1 MNLLIDIGNQNA
13 KWQFGDEKGTFP
25 SRHSELNQNL
35 TQSLGH
41 LNHVSGVLFVSV
53 ADQTCTNILRNFVSA
68 KWNVEVSQITPKAE
82 QCGVRNCYREISE
95 LGADRW
101 AALIGA
107 WSLYQSAAVI
117 VDSGTAV
124 TVDALSAKGEF
135 IGGSILPGFELARD
149 SLWQRAPGIRE
160 FCALSPELPARS
172 TVAAVSSGV
181 VYATVGGI
189 ELLVHKY
196 SELVGS
202 SPKLLLTG
210 GTCSLIAEHS
220 SYNFEM
226 VSNLTLIGL
235 NVISRAI
242 RQQPANEQ

>member
-1 MNLLIDIGNQNA
+1 MYLLIDIGNQNA

-25 SRHSELNQNL
+25 SRHSEFNQTL
-35 TQSLGH
+35 TQSFGH

-53 ADQTCTNILRNFVSA
+53 ADQTCTNILQSFVTA
-68 KWNVEVSQITPKAE
+68 KWNVEAFQVTPKEE

-107 WSLYQSAAVI
+107 WSVYQSAAVI
-117 VDSGTAV
+117 VDCGTAV
-124 TVDALSAKGEF
+124 TVDALTAKGEF

-160 FCALSPELPARS
+160 FNALSPELPARS
-172 TVAAVSSGV
+172 TVEAVSSGV
-181 VYATVGGI
+181 VYTTVGGV
-189 ELLVHKY
+189 ELLVQKY
-196 SELVGS
+196 SELVGGT
-202 SPKLLLTG
+202 PKLLLTG
-210 GTCSLIAEHS
+210 GTCSLITEHS

-235 NVISRAI
+235 EVISRTI
-242 RQQPANEQ
+242 RQQPTNEQ

>member
-1 MNLLIDIGNQNA
+1 MYLLIDIGNQNA
-13 KWQFGDEKGTFP
+13 KWQFGDEKGIFP
-25 SRHSELNQNL
+25 SRQSDLNQNL
-35 TQSLGH
+35 TLSFDH

-53 ADQTCTNILRNFVSA
+53 ADLACTAILQSFVSA
-68 KWNVEVSQITPKAE
+68 KWNVEASQITSKAE

-107 WSLYQSAAVI
+107 WSLYQSAAII

-124 TVDALSAKGEF
+124 TVDALTTKGEF

-149 SLWQRAPGIRE
+149 SLWRRAPGIRE
-160 FCALSPELPARS
+160 FYALSPELPAKS
-172 TVAAVSSGV
+172 TVEAVSSGV
-181 VYATVGGI
+181 LYTTVGGV
-189 ELLVHKY
+189 ELLVQKY

-202 SPKLLLTG
+202 TPKLLLTG

-242 RQQPANEQ
+242 QQQPTNEQ

>member
-1 MNLLIDIGNQNA
+1 MYLLIDIGNQNA
-13 KWQFGDEKGTFP
+13 KWQFGDEKGNFP
-25 SRHSELNQNL
+25 SRHSELSLNL
-35 TQSLGH
+35 TQSFGH
-41 LNHVSGVLFVSV
+41 LNHVAGVLFVSV
-53 ADQTCTNILRNFVSA
+53 ADQTCTNILQNFVSA
-68 KWNVEVSQITPKAE
+68 KWNVEATQITSKTE
-82 QCGVRNCYREISE
+82 QCGVRNCYRQISE

-101 AALIGA
+101 AAIIGA

-117 VDSGTAV
+117 VDCGTAV
-124 TVDALSAKGEF
+124 TVDALNAKGEF

-149 SLWQRAPGIRE
+149 SLWRRAPGIRE
-160 FCALSPELPARS
+160 FYDLSPELPAQS
-172 TVAAVSSGV
+172 TVEAVSSGV
-181 VYATVGGI
+181 VYTTVGGV

-202 SPKLLLTG
+202 TPKLLLTG

-235 NVISRAI
+235 NVISRTF
-242 RQQPANEQ
+242 RQQSTNEQ

>member
-1 MNLLIDIGNQNA
+1 MYLLIDIGNQNA

-35 TQSLGH
+35 TQSFGD

-53 ADQTCTNILRNFVSA
+53 ADQTCTNILQSFVSA
-68 KWNVEVSQITPKAE
+68 KWNVKAIQVTSRAE

-101 AALIGA
+101 AAVIGA
-107 WSLYQSAAVI
+107 WSMYQSAAVI

-135 IGGSILPGFELARD
+135 IGGSILPGFDLARD
-149 SLWQRAPGIRE
+149 SLWQRAPGIHE
-160 FCALSPELPARS
+160 FNALSPELPAQS
-172 TVAAVSSGV
+172 TVEAVSSGV
-181 VYATVGGI
+181 VYTTVGGV

-196 SELVGS
+196 SELVGNA
-202 SPKLLLTG
+202 PILLLTG

-235 NVISRAI
+235 EVISKSI
-242 RQQPANEQ
+242 Q

>member
-1 MNLLIDIGNQNA
+1 MYLLIDIGNQNA

-25 SRHSELNQNL
+25 SQHSELNQNL

-41 LNHVSGVLFVSV
+41 LNHVSGVLFVTV
-53 ADQTCTNILRNFVSA
+53 ADQTCTAILQSFASA
-68 KWNVEVSQITPKAE
+68 KWNVEASQITSKVE
-82 QCGVRNCYREISE
+82 QCGVKNCYREISE

-107 WSLYQSAAVI
+107 WSLYQSAAII

-124 TVDALSAKGEF
+124 TVDALTAQGEF
-135 IGGSILPGFELARD
+135 IGGSILPGIELARD
-149 SLWQRAPGIRE
+149 SLWRRAPGIHE
-160 FCALSPELPARS
+160 FYALSPELPAQS
-172 TVAAVSSGV
+172 TVEAVSSGV
-181 VYATVGGI
+181 VYTTVGGV
-189 ELLVHKY
+189 ELLVDKY
-196 SELVGS
+196 SELVGNA
-202 SPKLLLTG
+202 PKLLLTG

-242 RQQPANEQ
+242 QQQPTNEQ